1 MGIGEA
7 VITVM
12 DERGAPTPV
21 AWTRLRAP
29 ESLMA
34 MATAAA
40 MEASVQASPPHAKY
54 AEAVDRESAHE
65 IPTAKHEAGAAQA
78 EAEKAAQDGAK
89 EQTALQRS
97 EEHNYENQSTM

>member
-1 MGIGEA
+1 LGIGEA

-21 AWTRLRAP
+21 AWTRLSAP

-40 MEASVQASPPHAKY
+40 MEASVQASPLHGKY
-54 AEAVDRESAHE
+54 AEDDDRQSAHEMIHDNHEAGPADPEAENAAQGKVQDRESGE
-65 IPTAKHEAGAAQA
+65 RGRQE
-78 EAEKAAQDGAK
+78 
-89 EQTALQRS
+89 
-97 EEHNYENQSTM
+97 